1 MRDPESQDSEDAAED
16 REMAELREQNDLL
29 ERDVETFKSQLK
41 QGREMYSQLMEEKN
55 LALEK
60 LEELK
65 EKQDLME
72 GEWKYHFQNIL
83 MSKLLCNMQHIICFI
98 SND

>member
-1 MRDPESQDSEDAAED
+1 MVMRDPESQDSEDVAED

-65 EKQDLME
+65 EKHDLIE
-72 GEWKYHFQNIL
+72 SE
-83 MSKLLCNMQHIICFI
+83 
-98 SND
+98 

>member
-1 MRDPESQDSEDAAED
+1 MVMRDPESQDSEDAAED
-16 REMAELREQNDLL
+16 HEMAELREQNDLL

-65 EKQDLME
+65 EKHDLIE
-72 GEWKYHFQNIL
+72 GE
-83 MSKLLCNMQHIICFI
+83 
-98 SND
+98 

>member
-65 EKQDLME
+65 EKHDLIE
-72 GEWKYHFQNIL
+72 GE
-83 MSKLLCNMQHIICFI
+83 
-98 SND
+98 

>member
-72 GEWKYHFQNIL
+72 GE
-83 MSKLLCNMQHIICFI
+83 
-98 SND
+98 

>member
-1 MRDPESQDSEDAAED
+1 MVMRDPESQDSEDAAED
-16 REMAELREQNDLL
+16 HEMAELREQNDLL

-65 EKQDLME
+65 EKHDLIE
-72 GEWKYHFQNIL
+72 GEWKYHF
-83 MSKLLCNMQHIICFI
+83 
-98 SND
+98 

>member
-1 MRDPESQDSEDAAED
+1 MSPVGSPLHRSSIVPGFLETTTMVMRDPESQDSEDVAED

-65 EKQDLME
+65 EKHDLIE
-72 GEWKYHFQNIL
+72 SE
-83 MSKLLCNMQHIICFI
+83 
-98 SND
+98 

>member
-1 MRDPESQDSEDAAED
+1 MVMRDPESQDSEDVAED

-65 EKQDLME
+65 EKHDLIE
-72 GEWKYHFQNIL
+72 GE
-83 MSKLLCNMQHIICFI
+83 
-98 SND
+98 

>member
-1 MRDPESQDSEDAAED
+1 MVMRDPESQDSEDAAED
-16 REMAELREQNDLL
+16 REVAELREQNDLL

-65 EKQDLME
+65 EKHDLIE
-72 GEWKYHFQNIL
+72 GE
-83 MSKLLCNMQHIICFI
+83 
-98 SND
+98 